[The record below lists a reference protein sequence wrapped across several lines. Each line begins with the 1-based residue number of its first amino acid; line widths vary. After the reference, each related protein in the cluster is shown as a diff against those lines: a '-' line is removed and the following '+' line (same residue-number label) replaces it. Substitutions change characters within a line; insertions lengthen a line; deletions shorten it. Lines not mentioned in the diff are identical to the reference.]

1 MTVCFVQRRV
11 CLAQG
16 FLGRWASF
24 LKMPS
29 TVAPL
34 VLLIPE
40 VAMIH
45 TNISVVVV
53 VVVVFQPAEI
63 AVDLDLLH
71 GIA

>member
-1 MTVCFVQRRV
+1 MT
-11 CLAQG
+11 QG

-34 VLLIPE
+34 VLAVLSTPCMA
-40 VAMIH
+40 VIH
-45 TNISVVVV
+45 IEIIIII
-53 VVVVFQPAEI
+53 VVVFQPAEI
-63 AVDLDLLH
+63 AVDLDFLH